1 MVVESRESSW
11 FLKRNFFLRNPNP
24 SSSRNLW
31 QRGVKQILV
40 QLGGPVFVGIGKG
53 GFIGGLG
60 DAQMNQFAQATAQA
74 VANLAQRIG
83 VGELAEQHRDQ
94 LRPAAKAFG
103 APFRIVFFD
112 QCCELRP
119 GKMLEQLIEQ
129 TRDLYDGFA
138 LPAGCVWR
146 SSGQGTI
153 RQRSL

>member
-1 MVVESRESSW
+1 
-11 FLKRNFFLRNPNP
+11 
-24 SSSRNLW
+24 
-31 QRGVKQILV
+31 
-40 QLGGPVFVGIGKG
+40 
-53 GFIGGLG
+53 
-60 DAQMNQFAQATAQA
+60 MNQLAQTTAQT

-83 VGELAEQHRDQ
+83 MGELAEQHLDQ
-94 LRPAAKAFG
+94 LRPAAKTFG

-112 QCCELRP
+112 QRSELGP

-138 LPAGCVWR
+138 FLVGAVWR